1 MTLSTKPIWNNCH
14 GLTDDVPFKKGK
26 KWEEIFD
33 THSQTVQ
40 HPMQLKFISI
50 SMFLLYEHMNYVI
63 FIFSN
68 GCEGEKKKK
77 TERFMTDVIV
87 SLKLTN

>member
-1 MTLSTKPIWNNCH
+1 
-14 GLTDDVPFKKGK
+14 
-26 KWEEIFD
+26 
-33 THSQTVQ
+33 
-40 HPMQLKFISI
+40 MQLKFISI